1 MSISKRDLANEEL
14 CSQVVSRYLRKDK
27 PTLKKV
33 AKEMRVTFH
42 TAQEMVRRS
51 LSPEQLQEEKALRW
65 SRAKVGDKNPMKG
78 KSGEKHHNFKGRL
91 FCDPHGYVLIL
102 KPEWYT
108 GREGSKHI
116 YEHSAVMAKM
126 LGLTEV
132 PEGMVVHHIDEDRT
146 NNNPDNLALVTPAAH
161 QILHARS
168 PLRKLS
174 LWELHRCGTSKS
186 RPTTVTSPTG

>member
-14 CSQVVSRYLRKDK
+14 CSRVVGRYLCEDK
-27 PTLKKV
+27 PTIKEV

-42 TAQEMVRRS
+42 TAQEMVRRL
-51 LSPEQLQEEKALRW
+51 LSPEQFQEEKALRW
-65 SRAKVGDKNPMKG
+65 SRAKAGDKNPMTG

-126 LGLTEV
+126 LGMTEV

-146 NNNPDNLALVTPAAH
+146 NNSPDNLALVTHAAH
-161 QILHARS
+161 RILHARS

-174 LWELHRCGTSKS
+174 LWELHRSGTSKS
-186 RPTTVTSPTG
+186 KPTTATSPTG